1 MNKTRFFLCLP
12 LLFLSLP
19 CQAHFNSISFSS
31 IVASSTEVRIELRLT
46 LICTLELF
54 PADKDGDGLLSD
66 EELAAVKPSMY
77 YYLANKIKI
86 LSGGRQL
93 RMMMQDLTFKV
104 EEDDSYTIFQLAFPR
119 SEESK
124 NLIILCNVMEEAD
137 PYHRNLAEIQS
148 GDKDYLFV
156 FTNVNYFD
164 SANPPVSPSE
174 PSSIPA
180 NATPEMKIRK

>member
-1 MNKTRFFLCLP
+1 MARLFFST
-12 LLFLSLP
+12 LLLILSCP
-19 CQAHFNSISFSS
+19 CQAHLNSVSFSS
-31 IVASSTEVRIELRLT
+31 IVVSATEVRVELRFT

-54 PADKDGDGLLSD
+54 PADKNGNNLLSA
-66 EELAAVKPSMY
+66 EELSAVKPAMY
-77 YYLANKIKI
+77 YYLTNKIKI

-93 RMMMQDLTFKV
+93 RMVLRDLTFEV

-124 NLIILCNVMEEAD
+124 NLIIFCNVSEEAD
-137 PYHRNLAEIQS
+137 PYHRNLAEIKL

-164 SANPPVSPSE
+164 SAHPPLSPA
-174 PSSIPA
+174 IPLGVPA
-180 NATPEMKIRK
+180 AATPDAKVRQ